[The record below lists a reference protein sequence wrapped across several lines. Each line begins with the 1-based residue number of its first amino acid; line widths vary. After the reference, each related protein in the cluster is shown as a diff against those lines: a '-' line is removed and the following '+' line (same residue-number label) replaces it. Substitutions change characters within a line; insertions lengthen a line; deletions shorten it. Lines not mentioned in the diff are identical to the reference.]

1 METTSTPTPQLLNSL
16 HPVSAYLKQHERLL
30 IVVFLIL
37 LSWFSFGKIANV
49 ISEHDHA
56 NLEQAKVVAA
66 FQQEKND
73 ALDKQRAQHD
83 ADTQALVAKIEAR
96 DAQLTQLQAQLVTA
110 LTKQQAVDKAMTPTE
125 LIQRWN
131 VLVPEAGVSISNGQA
146 TLSPE
151 GARATVVELEKA
163 PALSQQL
170 TAKTEEL
177 TNAQTLLTA
186 EGQQV
191 LDRDGLIAGLKAK
204 ATDDVKVCQEQ
215 IKVVKDEAR
224 KSKRRYLI
232 VGTVIGA
239 VLRGLVGHY
248 TGL

>member
-1 METTSTPTPQLLNSL
+1 MLDSYIKWAE
-16 HPVSAYLKQHERLL
+16 AHERHLL
-30 IVVFLIL
+30 VLAAGLVMWFAIGKVDSLIANHDMANL
-37 LSWFSFGKIANV
+37 QQAKIAASV
-49 ISEHDHA
+49 
-56 NLEQAKVVAA
+56 
-66 FQQEKND
+66 QQEKNE
-73 ALDKQRAQHD
+73 ALAKQVAQHD
-83 ADTQALVAKIEAR
+83 ADVQALTTKIEAR

-110 LTKQQAVDKAMTPTE
+110 LTKQQAADKTMTPTE
-125 LIQRWN
+125 LTQRWN

-204 ATDDVKVCQEQ
+204 AMDDVKVCQEQ